1 MNIIYEDDYGVEI
14 YSRELLVAIAP
25 QPGDTVVI
33 DEEDYRVKSRTF
45 YPLNETLVVTVTQ
58 NMVRS
63 STTESTDNSR
73 HTQMQN
79 AILALSKRQDA
90 SEKKNRALN
99 EQIVTVRKHVNQQIR
114 KDTKDGNT

>member
-1 MNIIYEDDYGVEI
+1 MNIIYEDEYGTEI
-14 YSRELLVAIAP
+14 YSRELIVAIAP
-25 QPGDTVVI
+25 QPGDTIII

-45 YPLNETLVVTVTQ
+45 YPSNDALVVTVTQ

-63 STTESTDNSR
+63 NTTESTDNSR
-73 HTQMQN
+73 HNETKN

>member
-1 MNIIYEDDYGVEI
+1 MNIIYEDDYGTEI
-14 YSRELLVAIAP
+14 YSRELTVAIAP

-33 DEEDYRVKSRTF
+33 DDEDYRVKSRAF
-45 YPLNETLVVTVTQ
+45 YPSNDTLVVTVTQ

-63 STTESTDNSR
+63 GVTENADSGR
-73 HTQMQN
+73 HNEMKH